1 MKATK
6 ITVQQLHEVIE
17 EAVKDMLAE
26 KGNEYAI
33 CTASIAKTAG
43 NSKRSEWSDAA
54 EKRYEDCKDEVKKE
68 SMQGISEG
76 GVGEVA
82 ENEGLQKSIKDVVI
96 ATIKASTGGSDVDEG
111 IVDTS
116 IKQMLSCLGMIGA

>member
-26 KGNEYAI
+26 EGNEYAI

-43 NSKRSEWSDAA
+43 TSKRSEWSDAA

-68 SMQGISEG
+68 SMQEISE

-82 ENEGLQKSIKDVVI
+82 ENEGLQQSIKDVVI

-116 IKQMLSCLGMIGA
+116 IKQMLSSLGMIGA